1 MNYKLPA
8 AVAAALLAGTVSA
21 ADITVFG
28 FLDQGLAYLHEDL
41 NKGMAAPIGQKA
53 NVSILN
59 ADGRVAA
66 EGSKT
71 SLTQGTGN
79 VSTWGMKGSE
89 KLTDDLDVVFH
100 LESGFLADDGTFYG
114 GGSTMFE
121 RESTIGLRSK
131 TFGELKAG
139 RMPALTTGSGTTG
152 IFNSRVNPFG
162 AGWGNM
168 TGGWKFAGTLAT
180 ARWNNMINWISPDW
194 NGFRLYAQHSLGK
207 SNADEGSANTD
218 RWSAVGAS
226 LTGDRYYLAAA
237 VDWIKK
243 SNRNETEAVAEK
255 NILPGKDVWKALV
268 GGHWKVD
275 DGLKIY
281 GSAQYLKNVP
291 WIGGYSTKEFAPV
304 LASQKLNMGFEAWAL
319 ATGLDWK
326 AAGGTVK
333 ASVAYAWGE
342 NQNVDSDNK
351 MKRANAGLGYV
362 YPLSRRTS
370 VYAIGGYFWQDADW
384 QDSSISAHEAIVGLM
399 HRF

>member
-8 AVAAALLAGTVSA
+8 AAAAALLAGTVSA
-21 ADITVFG
+21 ADITMFG
-28 FLDQGLAYLHEDL
+28 FLDQGLAYIHEDL
-41 NKGMAAPIGQKA
+41 NAGMASPVGQPA
-53 NVSILN
+53 AASILQSN
-59 ADGRVAA
+59 GKVGAA
-66 EGSKT
+66 GTKT
-71 SLTQGTGN
+71 GFSQGTGN

-114 GGSTMFE
+114 GSTMFE
-121 RESTIGLRSK
+121 RESTLGLRSK

-168 TGGWKFAGTLAT
+168 TGGWKFAGTLAQ
-180 ARWNNMINWISPDW
+180 ARWNNMINWISPSW
-194 NGFRLYAQHSLGK
+194 RGVRLYAQHSLGNK
-207 SNADEGSANTD
+207 SGADEGSVRVD

-226 LTGDRYYLAAA
+226 VTADRYYFAAA
-237 VDWIKK
+237 VDWIKAG
-243 SNRNETEAVAEK
+243 SANPAGQA
-255 NILPGKDVWKALV
+255 GKDAWKALA

-275 DGLKIY
+275 DDVKVFGTV
-281 GSAQYLKNVP
+281 QYLKNVP
-291 WIGGYSTKEFAPV
+291 WIGGYSTKEWAPR
-304 LASQKLNMGFEAWAL
+304 ANKEMLNMGFEAWAL